1 MRTRNLT
8 LARKFFT
15 GTAGFVLLLAT
26 TSCTPGQDV
35 PDVLLNRGPSI
46 EILTPEQQVLA
57 RRFLAFV
64 AEIEQKKFA
73 RIEELN
79 GGASYE
85 DREDVNEYAIW
96 RLRVTR
102 GPVVAK
108 AGRAL
113 AYELKS
119 PPDAPSFGNVVWGRA
134 LFIDIY
140 PETPLVGFM
149 HAVIMMQFYD
159 DGRSWA
165 GGWLGVMPGTRVE
178 EDLSELKASM
188 DAVFA
193 EHGKSPDRYRE
204 AICKGTEGVISEFRR
219 KPACVGASFYGP
231 RVYQDD
237 SADRNFKFIAEAF
250 DAFTTTYFDTIEKR
264 QNDPVT
270 EQDLIAQNRMRKEW
284 LVDQLFSDPFAREI
298 VPFETWSFTNVAPE
312 IRF

>member
-1 MRTRNLT
+1 MRYWTSSKRLIVP
-8 LARKFFT
+8 LASC
-15 GTAGFVLLLAT
+15 LLVAL

-46 EILTPEQQVLA
+46 EILQPDQQALA

-64 AEIEQKKFA
+64 AEMERKKFA
-73 RIEELN
+73 RIEALN
-79 GGASYE
+79 GGANYE
-85 DREDVNEYAIW
+85 DREQDTEHAIW

-102 GPVVAK
+102 GPVVEK

-113 AYELKS
+113 VYEIKS
-119 PPDAPSFGNVVWGRA
+119 PPDAPGFGNVIWGRA
-134 LFIDIY
+134 LFLDMY
-140 PETPLVGFM
+140 PKTPLVGM
-149 HAVIMMQFYD
+149 LHAVIMMQFFD

-178 EDLSELKASM
+178 ADLAELKASM

-193 EHGKSPDRYRE
+193 AHDKNPDRYRE

-219 KPACVGASFYGP
+219 KPACVGASFYGAP
-231 RVYQDD
+231 VYRDD
-237 SADRNFKFIAEAF
+237 FADRNFEFIAEAF
-250 DAFTTTYFDTIEKR
+250 DAFTDTYFDTIEKR
-264 QNDPVT
+264 QNDPFT
-270 EQDLIAQNRMRKEW
+270 EQDFIAQNQMRKAW

-298 VPFETWSFTNVAPE
+298 VPFEIWSFTNVAPE